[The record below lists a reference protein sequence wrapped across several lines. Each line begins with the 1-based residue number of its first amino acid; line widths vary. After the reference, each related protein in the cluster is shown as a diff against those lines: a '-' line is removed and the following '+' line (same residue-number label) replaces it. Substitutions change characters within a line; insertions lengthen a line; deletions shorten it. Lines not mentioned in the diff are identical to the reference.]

1 MANSVGAR
9 IEHLRKDKNLSQGD
23 LGKLVGLTQQGV
35 ASVEKKDS
43 IPKKIVEFAEA
54 LGVSIEYLR
63 TGVSDCKNETEANEN
78 VQAEGYRLDEV
89 QAVIPKALDR
99 TIISLSK
106 QVKARHGRE
115 LDLIHDRA
123 AISKLLTSIVLSEL
137 SGDYEMISAV
147 YNELNLA
154 QGE

>member
-9 IEHLRKDKNLSQGD
+9 IENLRKEKNLSQGD

-43 IPKKIVEFAEA
+43 VPKKIVEFAEA
-54 LGVSIEYLR
+54 LGVSIDYLR
-63 TGVSDCKNETEANEN
+63 TGISECKKSTEKNDSLQLESYSLEEL
-78 VQAEGYRLDEV
+78 QAI
-89 QAVIPKALDR
+89 IPKALDR
-99 TIISLSK
+99 TIISLNK
-106 QVKARHGRE
+106 QVKARKGRE
-115 LDLIHDRA
+115 LDLIQDRT

-137 SGDYEMISAV
+137 SGDYELISAV